1 MAPCLFRALG
11 LGPSNHPLLFAQ
23 SEVLLGINLTSDCEQ
38 SEVGSAQEGNQFGMH
53 LGELQMLCKG
63 KRSLQKHAEPLPE
76 AEGSFQLKW
85 FADTGLKV
93 MILITAH
100 C

>member
-1 MAPCLFRALG
+1 
-11 LGPSNHPLLFAQ
+11 
-23 SEVLLGINLTSDCEQ
+23 
-38 SEVGSAQEGNQFGMH
+38 
-53 LGELQMLCKG
+53 MLCKG

-85 FADTGLKV
+85 LADTGLKV